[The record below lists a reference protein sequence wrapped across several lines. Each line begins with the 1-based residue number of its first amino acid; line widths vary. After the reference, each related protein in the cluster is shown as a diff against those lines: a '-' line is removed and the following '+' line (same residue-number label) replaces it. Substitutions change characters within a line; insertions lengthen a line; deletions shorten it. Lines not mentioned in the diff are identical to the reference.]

1 MRRSH
6 RKNLVKKKHRDTG
19 LRLWHH
25 IHITPSRGISMTNSI
40 AIGLGVLIL
49 GALGLDAFLFDWSN
63 SVFLARKLTDLIEWM
78 AFWR

>member
-6 RKNLVKKKHRDTG
+6 RKNLFKKKHRDTG
-19 LRLWHH
+19 VRLWHQV
-25 IHITPSRGISMTNSI
+25 TSMPSWDISMTNSVAI
-40 AIGLGVLIL
+40 VLGLLILAAIGID
-49 GALGLDAFLFDWSN
+49 ALVFDWLN